1 MTEVAEK
8 ESTELVT
15 VPSKE
20 SALETF
26 KAEKGLDP
34 YLLTIR
40 RELDNFLANPP
51 SLDTVTGRKAY
62 ASMAYKIARSK
73 TAIDNAG
80 KALVAELKQ
89 LPKTID
95 ANRKEWRNKLDAM
108 QEEARGPLNDWEAA
122 EEARK
127 EKHNSNVMH
136 LSQYGE
142 NASQQLESEV
152 LRNMIESV
160 EAAAIDESWEEF
172 EAEAHR
178 AKAKSLEALR
188 GALDARLQYEVEQAE
203 LERLRQE
210 AAQREQKEREERIA
224 REAEERAR
232 REAEQKAQ
240 AEREAVAQREQQ
252 ARDEAARK
260 EREAKEAA
268 ERREREYQEGIAK
281 AKRDAELAAQRIQEE
296 HDRKERERIA
306 EQQRQEQA
314 RLDAE
319 RRQQEEVARRQA
331 DKEHRATINR
341 AAMQAM
347 IDGGMPE
354 QCAKDAIT
362 LIARGQVPGITINY

>member
-8 ESTELVT
+8 ESTELVI

-20 SALETF
+20 TALEVF
-26 KAEKGLDP
+26 KADKGLDP
-34 YLLTIR
+34 YLATIR
-40 RELDNFLANPP
+40 QELDAFLANPP
-51 SLDTVTGRKAY
+51 GLDTASGRKAY
-62 ASMAYKIARSK
+62 ASMAFKIARSK
-73 TAIDNAG
+73 TAIDKVG
-80 KALVAELKQ
+80 QELVADLKQ

-95 ANRKEWRNKLDAM
+95 AERKRWRDQLDEWRD
-108 QEEARGPLNDWEAA
+108 EARGPLNDWEAA

-127 EKHNSNVMH
+127 ARHNDRIENIR
-136 LSQYGE
+136 QY
-142 NASQQLESEV
+142 
-152 LRNMIESV
+152 
-160 EAAAIDESWEEF
+160 EEF
-172 EAEAHR
+172 ETLSAAGLEVQLANLEEVTVDGSLEEYEAEAHR
-178 AKAKSLEALR
+178 AKDKALKLLRAAIEAKRAREA
-188 GALDARLQYEVEQAE
+188 EQAE

-210 AAQREQKEREERIA
+210 AAEREQREREERIA
-224 REAEERAR
+224 REAEERVR

-260 EREAKEAA
+260 DREAKEAA

-331 DKEHRATINR
+331 DKEHRGTINR
-341 AAMQAM
+341 TAMQAM

-354 QCAKDAIT
+354 ECAKQAIT